1 MQGYPDDPEWR
12 HIGTGF
18 NKDITG
24 SNCYSFA
31 VGDYRIWRPHKSV
44 PGNLTEHV
52 IKTPEYRNVNQYR
65 AFVKRLKSHPFS
77 TNHDWRTC
85 PESVKRLITD
95 GYAAA
100 VVHQYMDK
108 NGSMIPDS
116 IIQGPFKKMPGDSG
130 KRTFAMVVDSG
141 KTSKVPGSTDFHF
154 YVRYRMPLS
163 KLYTVVLHGH
173 STNKPR
179 VNLYQRLGVD
189 PFMSDWRLREH
200 LKRKGKGRLDP
211 VRRACINTVIHAER
225 FPDYALGLFVDPMWI
240 FNMDESVHP
249 HRLGR
254 RYQRMKRILRKHVL
268 SKRCKKVMELAL
280 KKFYEAKHTGTDV
293 GLWAHKSGWAT
304 RAQNADGNG
313 YLIIDP
319 EKAERKHGSG
329 FAYDSF
335 CGYFKVLKGM
345 GMSSPPVVDSNGDS
359 I

>member
-1 MQGYPDDPEWR
+1 
-12 HIGTGF
+12 
-18 NKDITG
+18 
-24 SNCYSFA
+24 
-31 VGDYRIWRPHKSV
+31 
-44 PGNLTEHV
+44 
-52 IKTPEYRNVNQYR
+52 
-65 AFVKRLKSHPFS
+65 
-77 TNHDWRTC
+77 
-85 PESVKRLITD
+85 
-95 GYAAA
+95 
-100 VVHQYMDK
+100 
-108 NGSMIPDS
+108 
-116 IIQGPFKKMPGDSG
+116 
-130 KRTFAMVVDSG
+130 
-141 KTSKVPGSTDFHF
+141 
-154 YVRYRMPLS
+154 MPLS